1 MCISELII
9 SGKIEGYIFKLEHY
23 HINTN
28 EKENNLNI
36 DNNITLNNKSN
47 ESSRVNSSHLN
58 NKNFSTTI
66 LHNLKN
72 NNSESINQ
80 EIELNFHIDKT
91 FIPESTNIFMLD
103 NKKMSYVMNPKNLT
117 EIKAFVKDQAIKKIR
132 TNKEENLQEN
142 SDDSQSE
149 SGSDSKS
156 DTYNNSISEKSIQ
169 NIKNKINDEYYRVK
183 LDTIK
188 LLVYDF
194 KKDALIEVDD
204 SNNKISKIDSVKNED
219 YKSKEFQSKFGKN
232 DKKTTITNST
242 TITQDKSSEK
252 DLLDSYGKE
261 SILIKQIEYTLN
273 KEDTQQTIV
282 YMNWLTF
289 ILFLIFLALAVFFL
303 IYFILSLQNIK
314 ENIHLIYESY
324 LLILNLIYSQFHVR
338 ELIILNNPKYQNIY
352 LENRED
358 YTQNQSN
365 ALKVLFSFTHKIFI
379 EIITSF
385 LSMTKENSD
394 KIFNS
399 EIKTYILQ
407 DNKYKIEVF
416 LPYET
421 CYIEIFSSLFQISEK
436 STKNI
441 SSTSSDVYFF
451 MYNSINS
458 VYLNL
463 FSNKDIF
470 LNELEQNVLYY
481 QLQFL
486 YMFLVGILFT
496 IISYFLIYNAYL
508 AVSKRKESYLEV
520 FFEIGENVI
529 KNSLEKCE
537 NFMKKIQL
545 DGKDLDDVSN
555 LDQAEILEDKIL
567 SPVIRNSSKSIKSN
581 KRFQKNRNSQENKV
595 IKMKLIIGLC
605 MINLLYF
612 LVYFIY
618 KNFLYDLQVYMDI
631 YDNITKENA
640 YYLLMF
646 NILREYFYD
655 QNTMVLENN
664 IADYLDKE
672 IDDIYKYKFARD
684 NVKKNNFFFSNFQK
698 NFYLFK
704 FFYFLF
710 IIILKFLVYVL

>member
-1 MCISELII
+1 
-9 SGKIEGYIFKLEHY
+9 
-23 HINTN
+23 
-28 EKENNLNI
+28 
-36 DNNITLNNKSN
+36 
-47 ESSRVNSSHLN
+47 
-58 NKNFSTTI
+58 
-66 LHNLKN
+66 
-72 NNSESINQ
+72 
-80 EIELNFHIDKT
+80 
-91 FIPESTNIFMLD
+91 
-103 NKKMSYVMNPKNLT
+103 
-117 EIKAFVKDQAIKKIR
+117 
-132 TNKEENLQEN
+132 
-142 SDDSQSE
+142 
-149 SGSDSKS
+149 
-156 DTYNNSISEKSIQ
+156 
-169 NIKNKINDEYYRVK
+169 
-183 LDTIK
+183 
-188 LLVYDF
+188 
-194 KKDALIEVDD
+194 
-204 SNNKISKIDSVKNED
+204 
-219 YKSKEFQSKFGKN
+219 
-232 DKKTTITNST
+232 
-242 TITQDKSSEK
+242 
-252 DLLDSYGKE
+252 
-261 SILIKQIEYTLN
+261 
-273 KEDTQQTIV
+273 
-282 YMNWLTF
+282 MNWLTF

>member
-1 MCISELII
+1 
-9 SGKIEGYIFKLEHY
+9 
-23 HINTN
+23 
-28 EKENNLNI
+28 
-36 DNNITLNNKSN
+36 
-47 ESSRVNSSHLN
+47 
-58 NKNFSTTI
+58 
-66 LHNLKN
+66 
-72 NNSESINQ
+72 
-80 EIELNFHIDKT
+80 
-91 FIPESTNIFMLD
+91 
-103 NKKMSYVMNPKNLT
+103 
-117 EIKAFVKDQAIKKIR
+117 
-132 TNKEENLQEN
+132 
-142 SDDSQSE
+142 
-149 SGSDSKS
+149 
-156 DTYNNSISEKSIQ
+156 
-169 NIKNKINDEYYRVK
+169 
-183 LDTIK
+183 
-188 LLVYDF
+188 
-194 KKDALIEVDD
+194 
-204 SNNKISKIDSVKNED
+204 
-219 YKSKEFQSKFGKN
+219 
-232 DKKTTITNST
+232 
-242 TITQDKSSEK
+242 
-252 DLLDSYGKE
+252 
-261 SILIKQIEYTLN
+261 
-273 KEDTQQTIV
+273 
-282 YMNWLTF
+282 
-289 ILFLIFLALAVFFL
+289 
-303 IYFILSLQNIK
+303 
-314 ENIHLIYESY
+314 
-324 LLILNLIYSQFHVR
+324 
-338 ELIILNNPKYQNIY
+338 
-352 LENRED
+352 
-358 YTQNQSN
+358 
-365 ALKVLFSFTHKIFI
+365 
-379 EIITSF
+379 
-385 LSMTKENSD
+385 
-394 KIFNS
+394 
-399 EIKTYILQ
+399 
-407 DNKYKIEVF
+407 
-416 LPYET
+416 
-421 CYIEIFSSLFQISEK
+421 
-436 STKNI
+436 
-441 SSTSSDVYFF
+441 